1 MRFLRYGDI
10 GHEQPAVL
18 DADGQLRDLS
28 GVVPDLAG
36 GVLTDLPRINPQ
48 SLPRVAGTP
57 RIAAPVGRVGKLV
70 CIGLNYSDHAAEL
83 GVEPPEDPVIFLKAT
98 SSICGPNDPVVLPR
112 GSEKGDWEVE
122 LGIVI
127 GRAAKHVTEAQA
139 LRHVAGYTIVNDVSE
154 RALQLERSGQW
165 TKGKSCDTFAPM
177 GPWLVT
183 PDEVGDVQA
192 LDLSVDVNGARMQS
206 GNTRK
211 MIFSVARIVA
221 YLSEL
226 MTLHPGDVIAT
237 GTPPGVGAGR
247 KPPLFLKD
255 GDEMIL
261 KISGLGEQR
270 SPVRAEP

>member
-1 MRFLRYGDI
+1 MRFLRYGEI

-18 DADGQLRDLS
+18 DEDGALRDLS

-36 GVLTDLPRINPQ
+36 AVLADLPRINPQ
-48 SLPRVAGTP
+48 SLPRVPGTP
-57 RIAAPVGRVGKLV
+57 RIGAPVGRVGKLV

-83 GVEPPEDPVIFLKAT
+83 GVEAPADPVIFLKAT
-98 SSICGPNDPVVLPR
+98 SSIGGPNDPVILPR
-112 GSEKGDWEVE
+112 GSQKGDWEVE

-127 GRAAKHVTEAQA
+127 GRRAKYVTEAQA

-154 RALQLERSGQW
+154 RALQTERSGQW

-183 PDEVGDVQA
+183 PDEVDDAQA
-192 LDLSVDVNGARMQS
+192 LDLSTEVNGERMQT
-206 GNTRK
+206 GNTAR
-211 MIFSVARIVA
+211 MIFSVAGIVS

-237 GTPPGVGAGR
+237 GTPPGVAMGQ
-247 KPPLFLKD
+247 KPPRFLKD
-255 GDEMIL
+255 GDEMVL
-261 KISGLGEQR
+261 RISGLGEQR
-270 SPVRAEP
+270 VMVQAEG